1 MSVEERI
8 NQIAEE
14 SRRRTDAALQE
25 AARAFELRLVEIRR
39 QQERDTYR
47 VAFMMTLLS
56 ISLAAMPA
64 AILAI
69 VKILASS

>member
-25 AARAFELRLVEIRR
+25 ATRAFELRIAEIRR

-56 ISLAAMPA
+56 ISLASIPA
-64 AILAI
+64 VILAI
-69 VKILASS
+69 IKILASS